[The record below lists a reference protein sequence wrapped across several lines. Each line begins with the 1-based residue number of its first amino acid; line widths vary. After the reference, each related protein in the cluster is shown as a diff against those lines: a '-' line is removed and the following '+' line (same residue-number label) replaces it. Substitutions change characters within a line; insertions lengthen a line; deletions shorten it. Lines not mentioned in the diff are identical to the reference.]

1 MKTQKSRSTWI
12 WADVISLFMISAFM
26 LIAAFCGDQPEEHYS
41 DTVTSMM
48 SDWRSSDGAVYSLYE
63 LPEGDVVLT
72 HSLDGIDIL
81 NKRLCMKSDDTFLE
95 AAADGKVIYTY
106 SPEQSK
112 LMGRSYGKYLHM
124 IPIPSG
130 TKELTLSVHP
140 IFEKEQAY
148 LRDVAVE
155 DAGMYMGD
163 LFKKALPDYSACLLM
178 VIFGL
183 LMLFIGISSKDLKN
197 SGDLNF
203 FSLGTFAILV
213 GIWSVNDTYILQ
225 TLTQFPALIKLLN
238 YLCLIFIAYPPVSFA
253 ASATN
258 HKDTVLL
265 KILLVLIMVNFV
277 STILLNSLGIC
288 DLHYMLNVSQAIIA
302 VAMFMTVYLI
312 VRAVRH
318 KSIGR
323 QFARTL
329 IIGMGTALI
338 GVMADLIR
346 YKTNSSSIFGTS
358 AFTRI
363 GVLVFLIVV
372 GVHLIHERN
381 RLVIDHNRAEVMAK
395 MAYTDG
401 LTTLH
406 NRIAFN
412 EKENEVRSHRK
423 TCVIV
428 QLDINNLKTV
438 NDVYG
443 HAEGDKHIISA
454 ANIIQDSFAAVGTC
468 YRTGGDEFIVVVEHG
483 DIPETEN
490 ALAEMQQMI
499 SAYNDREQP
508 PVSLQIA
515 YGYAKYSPPEDML
528 EAAEHL
534 ADQRMY
540 ERKRAMKSVK

>member
-1 MKTQKSRSTWI
+1 METQKSRSIWI
-12 WADVISLFMISAFM
+12 CADVISLFVISAFM
-26 LIAAFCGDQPEEHYS
+26 LIAALYCDPPEEHYS
-41 DTVTSMM
+41 NTVTSMM
-48 SDWRSSDGAVYSLYE
+48 NDWRSSDGAVYSLDE
-63 LPEGDVVLT
+63 LPKGDVVLT

-81 NKRLCMKSDDTFLE
+81 NKRLCIKSDDTFLE
-95 AAADGKVIYTY
+95 VDADGKVIYTY
-106 SPEQSK
+106 APEQSK
-112 LMGRSYGKYLHM
+112 IMGRSYGKYLHM
-124 IPIPSG
+124 IPIPPE
-130 TKELTLSVHP
+130 TKNLTLSAHP
-140 IFEKEQAY
+140 IFEKEPAY
-148 LRDVAVE
+148 LRNAAVE

-178 VIFGL
+178 VIFGM
-183 LMLFIGISSKDLKN
+183 LMLFIGILSRNLKKSS
-197 SGDLNF
+197 DLNF

-213 GIWSVNDTYILQ
+213 GIWSVNDTYLLQ
-225 TLTQFPALIKLLN
+225 ILTQFPAFIKLLN

-265 KILLVLIMVNFV
+265 KILLALILVNFA

-302 VAMFMTVYLI
+302 VALFMTVYLI

-318 KSIGR
+318 KSIGK

-329 IIGMGTALI
+329 IIGMGTAVI

-346 YKTNSSSIFGTS
+346 YKTSSNSILGTS

-372 GVHLIHERN
+372 GVHLIQERN
-381 RLVIDHNRAEVMAK
+381 RLVIEHNRAEVMAK

-401 LTTLH
+401 LTTMY
-406 NRIAFN
+406 NRIAFS
-412 EKENEVRSHRK
+412 EKENEIRSHRK
-423 TCVIV
+423 ICVIV

-454 ANIIQDSFAAVGTC
+454 AHIIQDSFAAVGTC

-490 ALAEMQQMI
+490 SLAEMQQMI

-508 PVSLQIA
+508 PVPLQIA
-515 YGYAKYSPPEDML
+515 YGYAKYSPPEDLL
-528 EAAEHL
+528 EAAERL

-540 ERKRAMKSVK
+540 ERKREMKSVK

>member
-1 MKTQKSRSTWI
+1 
-12 WADVISLFMISAFM
+12 M
-26 LIAAFCGDQPEEHYS
+26 LIVALYCDPPKEHDA

-48 SDWRSSDGAVYSLYE
+48 NDWQSSDGAVYSLDE
-63 LPEGDVVLT
+63 LPKGDAVLT
-72 HSLDGIDIL
+72 HSLNGIDIL
-81 NKRLCMKSDDTFLE
+81 NKQLCMKSDDTFLE
-95 AAADGKVIYTY
+95 VSADGEVIYTY
-106 SPEQSK
+106 APEQSK
-112 LMGRSYGKYLHM
+112 IMGKSYGKYLHM
-124 IPIPSG
+124 IPIPPE
-130 TKELTLSVHP
+130 TKQLTLSVHS
-140 IFEKEQAY
+140 IFEKESAY
-148 LRDVAVE
+148 LRDVAIA

-183 LMLFIGISSKDLKN
+183 LMHFIGISSRKLKN

-203 FSLGTFAILV
+203 FALGTFAILV

-225 TLTQFPALIKLLN
+225 TLTQFPAFIKLMN
-238 YLCLIFIAYPPVSFA
+238 YLCLIFIAYLPVSFT

-258 HKDTVLL
+258 HRDTILL
-265 KILLVLIMVNFV
+265 KILLVLILLNFA

-288 DLHYMLNVSQAIIA
+288 DLHDMLNVSQAIIV
-302 VAMFMTVYLI
+302 VAMFMTIYLI

-318 KSIGR
+318 KSIGK
-323 QFARTL
+323 QFARIL
-329 IIGMGTALI
+329 IIGMGTAAI

-346 YKTNSSSIFGTS
+346 YKTSFNTILGTS

-372 GVHLIHERN
+372 GVYLIQERN
-381 RLVIDHNRAEVMAK
+381 RLTIELEHNRAEFMAK

-401 LTTLH
+401 LTMLY
-406 NRIAFN
+406 NRIAFS
-412 EKENEVRSHRK
+412 EKENEIRSHRK
-423 TCVIV
+423 ICVIV

-454 ANIIQDSFAAVGTC
+454 AHMIRDSFATLGTC
-468 YRTGGDEFIVVVEHG
+468 YRTGGDEFIVVVEYG

-490 ALAEMQQMI
+490 ALAEMQHMI
-499 SAYNDREQP
+499 HEYNDRERP
-508 PVSLQIA
+508 PIPLQVA
-515 YGYAKYSPPEDML
+515 YGYAKYSPSEYLL
-528 EAAEHL
+528 EAAERL

-540 ERKRAMKSVK
+540 ERKRAMKSAK

>member
-12 WADVISLFMISAFM
+12 WADVISLFIISAFM
-26 LIAAFCGDQPEEHYS
+26 LIAALYCDPPEEHYS
-41 DTVTSMM
+41 NIVTGMM
-48 SDWRSSDGAVYSLYE
+48 NDWQSSDGAVYSLDE
-63 LPEGDVVLT
+63 LPKGDVVLT

-81 NKRLCMKSDDTFLE
+81 NKRFCLKSDDTFLE
-95 AAADGKVIYTY
+95 VAADGEMIYTY
-106 SPEQSK
+106 APEQSK
-112 LMGRSYGKYLHM
+112 IMGRSYGKYLHM
-124 IPIPSG
+124 ISIPPE
-130 TKELTLSVHP
+130 TKQLTLSVYP
-140 IFEKEQAY
+140 IFKGEPAY
-148 LRDVAVE
+148 LWDAAIE

-183 LMLFIGISSKDLKN
+183 LMLFIGISSRKLEN

-225 TLTQFPALIKLLN
+225 TLTQFPAFIKLLN
-238 YLCLIFIAYPPVSFA
+238 YICLIFIAYPPVSFA

-265 KILLVLIMVNFV
+265 KILLLFILVNFV

-302 VAMFMTVYLI
+302 VALFMTVYLI
-312 VRAVRH
+312 VRGVKH

-323 QFARTL
+323 QFAMTL
-329 IIGMGTALI
+329 IIGMGTAVI

-346 YKTNSSSIFGTS
+346 YKISSNSIFGTS

-372 GVHLIHERN
+372 GVHLIQERN
-381 RLVIDHNRAEVMAK
+381 RLAIEHNRAEVMAK

-401 LTTLH
+401 LTTLY
-406 NRIAFN
+406 NRIAFS
-412 EKENEVRSHRK
+412 EKENEIRSHRK
-423 TCVIV
+423 SCVIV

-454 ANIIQDSFAAVGTC
+454 AHIIQDSFAAVGTC
-468 YRTGGDEFIVVVEHG
+468 YRTGGDEFIVVVEYG

-490 ALAEMQQMI
+490 ALTEMQQMI

-508 PVSLQIA
+508 PVPLQIA